1 MCSGRDPVWGFSC
14 ALARLSLFRRTRS
27 WVCEVC
33 VVGRDVELGDEM
45 VQSDSHF
52 KARVTQQLYLEDAG
66 EVKLKLAVL
75 QRVCPAYRR
84 ALFSQLCSA
93 DEVEAHLFIG
103 DDVPN
108 SKVKSTTD
116 FGTIALTRLPTIFM
130 KAGARTLTWHVG
142 LISQLRRFSPDVIL
156 CEGESHFLGYI
167 QAIIYRMLF
176 NRRAALIHWCFVA
189 LPGENTDGKRW
200 SKIIKSFFRRRFDGF
215 VVYSSF
221 SKQSL
226 IRLGVEAERIFVATN
241 VCDTDLFVEQA
252 NRLEHTR
259 AQARQQLRL
268 PESFTVLYAGTMDEN
283 KRPGVML
290 DLACSSESN
299 GISFVLIGVGPLL
312 GSLRRR
318 VDDESLSNVFLPG
331 RVSSEMAM
339 YLRAADVLLIPGRGG
354 IVISEAM
361 AFGLPV
367 IVHEA
372 DGTEVDLVQDGCTGI
387 RVGTGTVDNFLSAVR
402 MLIANPGLRAEMATN
417 CRDSVLC
424 TFNTRN
430 MVERIMS
437 AAAFVCSHRASKISP
452 GSSDSKRAA

>member
-1 MCSGRDPVWGFSC
+1 
-14 ALARLSLFRRTRS
+14 
-27 WVCEVC
+27 
-33 VVGRDVELGDEM
+33 
-45 VQSDSHF
+45 
-52 KARVTQQLYLEDAG
+52 
-66 EVKLKLAVL
+66 
-75 QRVCPAYRR
+75 
-84 ALFSQLCSA
+84 
-93 DEVEAHLFIG
+93 
-103 DDVPN
+103 
-108 SKVKSTTD
+108 
-116 FGTIALTRLPTIFM
+116 
-130 KAGARTLTWHVG
+130 
-142 LISQLRRFSPDVIL
+142 
-156 CEGESHFLGYI
+156 
-167 QAIIYRMLF
+167 
-176 NRRAALIHWCFVA
+176 
-189 LPGENTDGKRW
+189 
-200 SKIIKSFFRRRFDGF
+200 
-215 VVYSSF
+215 
-221 SKQSL
+221 
-226 IRLGVEAERIFVATN
+226 
-241 VCDTDLFVEQA
+241 
-252 NRLEHTR
+252 
-259 AQARQQLRL
+259 
-268 PESFTVLYAGTMDEN
+268 
-283 KRPGVML
+283 
-290 DLACSSESN
+290 
-299 GISFVLIGVGPLL
+299 VLIGVGPLL